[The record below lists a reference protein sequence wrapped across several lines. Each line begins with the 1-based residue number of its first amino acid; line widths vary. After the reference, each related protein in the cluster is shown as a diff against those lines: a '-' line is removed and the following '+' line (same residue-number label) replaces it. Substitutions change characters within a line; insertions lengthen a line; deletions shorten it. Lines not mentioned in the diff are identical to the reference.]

1 MPAATSNAQARPLQ
15 SGTQARYVFVYG
27 TLRRD
32 EDNDITRLLPTPRF
46 IGTAAICGRMYHL
59 GPYPGVVLAP
69 GGIEL
74 ACAGNESRVV
84 GEVYAIDEELERQLD
99 EIEEVYPKAHGG
111 IDGTYFKR
119 EIEVLVGLHRLV
131 CIVYEINP
139 NCILGHVEIASG
151 DWVLGRCPP
160 ARNGA
165 NDL

>member
-69 GGIEL
+69 
-74 ACAGNESRVV
+74 V
-84 GEVYAIDEELERQLD
+84 
-99 EIEEVYPKAHGG
+99 
-111 IDGTYFKR
+111 
-119 EIEVLVGLHRLV
+119 LHRVLHA
-131 CIVYEINP
+131 
-139 NCILGHVEIASG
+139 LHVPDDDDEKNSEKKS
-151 DWVLGRCPP
+151 
-160 ARNGA
+160 
-165 NDL
+165 